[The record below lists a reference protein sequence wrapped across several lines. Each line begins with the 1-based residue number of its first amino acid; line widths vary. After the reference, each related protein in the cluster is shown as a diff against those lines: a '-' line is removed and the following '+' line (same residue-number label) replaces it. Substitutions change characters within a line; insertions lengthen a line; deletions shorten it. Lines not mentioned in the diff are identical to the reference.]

1 MANIEKYQAG
11 GAEIALND
19 DIVKRYLVSGDPSKV
34 TDAEVKM
41 FTELCKAQRLNPF
54 LREAYLVK
62 FGSNPAQIIVGKD
75 VFLKRARS
83 NPRFKG
89 FKAGII
95 VETKDGSYQNR
106 PGTFYTPGEKIVGGF
121 CKVAIEGWDFPLE
134 HSVAMS
140 EFSRTTA
147 TWKSM
152 PAVMIRKVAL
162 VQALREAFPEDFQ
175 QLYSEEEMPVD
186 DAALD
191 REPVV
196 IEDAEIVDDA
206 AAEEIADAEIVDDA
220 EKKTRS
226 EVIAYAES
234 FADKISDAQRKRM
247 FGIAGDEGL
256 VRAAVARAGYEHTSD
271 IIKADYDAIIADIEQ
286 AKEALDGKAL

>member
-1 MANIEKYQAG
+1 MTNIEKYNAG
-11 GAEIALND
+11 GTEIAIND

-41 FTELCKAQRLNPF
+41 FVELCKAQRLNPF

-62 FGSNPAQIIVGKD
+62 FGNNQAQIIVGKD

-83 NPRFKG
+83 NPKFRG
-89 FKAGII
+89 FTAGII
-95 VETKDGSYQNR
+95 VQKGDGAYQNR

-134 HSVAMS
+134 HTVAMS
-140 EFSRTTA
+140 EFSRGTA

-162 VQALREAFPEDFQ
+162 VQALREAFPDDFEAM
-175 QLYSEEEMPVD
+175 YSEEEIPVD
-186 DAALD
+186 DEALN

-196 IEDAEIVDDA
+196 IADADEAED
-206 AAEEIADAEIVDDA
+206 AAEEIADADA
-220 EKKTRS
+220 E
-226 EVIAYAES
+226 VIDE
-234 FADKISDAQRKRM
+234 ADTISDAQRKRM
-247 FGIAGDEGL
+247 FAIAGDEGL
-256 VRAAVARAGYEHTSD
+256 VRAAMARAGYEHTSD
-271 IIKADYDAIIADIEQ
+271 ITTDDYDAIIADIEA
-286 AKEALDGKAL
+286 AKQTLDGKAL

>member
-1 MANIEKYQAG
+1 MTNIEKYNAG
-11 GAEIALND
+11 GAEITIND

-95 VETKDGSYQNR
+95 VETKDGTYQNR
-106 PGTFYTPGEKIVGGF
+106 PGTFYTLGEKIVGGF

-140 EFSRTTA
+140 EFSRSTA

-196 IEDAEIVDDA
+196 IDDA
-206 AAEEIADAEIVDDA
+206 SAEEIADAEA
-220 EKKTRS
+220 
-226 EVIAYAES
+226 EVIDE
-234 FADKISDAQRKRM
+234 ADTISDAQRKRM
-247 FGIAGDEGL
+247 FAIAGDEGL
-256 VRAAVARAGYEHTSD
+256 VRAAMARAGYEHTSD
-271 IIKADYDAIIADIEQ
+271 ITTADYDAIIDDIEQ
-286 AKEALDGKAL
+286 AKEAIEGK

>member
-75 VFLKRARS
+75 VFLKRARA
-83 NPRFKG
+83 NPKFRG
-89 FKAGII
+89 FTAGII
-95 VETKDGSYQNR
+95 VQTDNGAYQNR

-121 CKVAIEGWDFPLE
+121 CKVAIEGWEFPLE
-134 HSVAMS
+134 HTVAMS
-140 EFSRTTA
+140 EFSRNTA

-162 VQALREAFPEDFQ
+162 VQALREAFPDDFEAM
-175 QLYSEEEMPVD
+175 YSEEEMPVD
-186 DAALD
+186 DEDLD
-191 REPVV
+191 RDHVV
-196 IEDAEIVDDA
+196 IDDA
-206 AAEEIADAEIVDDA
+206 VAETDGEEIADAEVDEIDEA
-220 EKKTRS
+220 ET
-226 EVIAYAES
+226 
-234 FADKISDAQRKRM
+234 ISDAQRKRM
-247 FGIAGDEGL
+247 FAIAGDEGL
-256 VRAAVARAGYEHTSD
+256 VRAAMARMGYEHTSD

>member
-1 MANIEKYQAG
+1 MANIEKYNAG

-41 FTELCKAQRLNPF
+41 FTELCKAQHLNPF

-75 VFLKRARS
+75 VFLKRAKS
-83 NPRFKG
+83 NPKFKG

-95 VETKDGSYQNR
+95 VEAKDGSYQNR
-106 PGTFYTPGEKIVGGF
+106 PGTFYMPGEKIVGGF
-121 CKVAIEGWDFPLE
+121 CKVAVEGWDFPLE
-134 HSVAMS
+134 HTVAMS
-140 EFSRTTA
+140 EFSRGTA

-162 VQALREAFPEDFQ
+162 VQALREAFPDDFQ

-186 DAALD
+186 DRKLD

-196 IEDAEIVDDA
+196 IDEADEV
-206 AAEEIADAEIVDDA
+206 EEIADAE
-220 EKKTRS
+220 
-226 EVIAYAES
+226 VIDE
-234 FADKISDAQRKRM
+234 ADTISDAQRKRM
-247 FGIAGDEGL
+247 FAIAGDEGL
-256 VRAAVARAGYEHTSD
+256 VRAAMARMGYEHTSD

>member
-41 FTELCKAQRLNPF
+41 FVELCKAQRLNPF

-75 VFLKRARS
+75 VFLKRARA
-83 NPRFKG
+83 NPKFRG

-95 VETKDGSYQNR
+95 VQTENGAYQNR

-140 EFSRTTA
+140 EFSRSTA

-196 IEDAEIVDDA
+196 IDDA
-206 AAEEIADAEIVDDA
+206 DEVDDAEIVDDA
-220 EKKTRS
+220 EA
-226 EVIAYAES
+226 EVIDDA
-234 FADKISDAQRKRM
+234 ADTISDAQRKRM
-247 FGIAGDEGL
+247 FAIAGDEGL
-256 VRAAVARAGYEHTSD
+256 VRAAMARMGYEHTSD
-271 IIKADYDAIIADIEQ
+271 ITVADYDAIIADIEQ
-286 AKEALDGKAL
+286 AKEAIGGK

>member
-1 MANIEKYQAG
+1 MANIEKYNAG
-11 GAEIALND
+11 GTEIALND
-19 DIVKRYLVSGDPSKV
+19 DIVKRYLVSGDPNKV
-34 TDAEVKM
+34 TNTEVKM

-95 VETKDGSYQNR
+95 VETKDGTYQNR

-140 EFSRTTA
+140 EFSRSTA

-196 IEDAEIVDDA
+196 IDDA
-206 AAEEIADAEIVDDA
+206 AAEEIADAEA
-220 EKKTRS
+220 
-226 EVIAYAES
+226 EVIDE
-234 FADKISDAQRKRM
+234 ADTISDAQRKRM
-247 FGIAGDEGL
+247 FAIAGDEGL
-256 VRAAVARAGYEHTSD
+256 VRAAMARAGYEHTSD
-271 IIKADYDAIIADIEQ
+271 ITTADYGAIIADIEA
-286 AKEALDGKAL
+286 AKVALDGKAL

>member
-1 MANIEKYQAG
+1 MANIEKYNAG

-95 VETKDGSYQNR
+95 VENINGDYQHR
-106 PGTFYTPGEKIVGGF
+106 PGTFTRRAKKSSV
-121 CKVAIEGWDFPLE
+121 VSARWPL
-134 HSVAMS
+134 
-140 EFSRTTA
+140 
-147 TWKSM
+147 
-152 PAVMIRKVAL
+152 
-162 VQALREAFPEDFQ
+162 
-175 QLYSEEEMPVD
+175 
-186 DAALD
+186 
-191 REPVV
+191 
-196 IEDAEIVDDA
+196 
-206 AAEEIADAEIVDDA
+206 
-220 EKKTRS
+220 
-226 EVIAYAES
+226 
-234 FADKISDAQRKRM
+234 
-247 FGIAGDEGL
+247 
-256 VRAAVARAGYEHTSD
+256 RAGTSRWN
-271 IIKADYDAIIADIEQ
+271 IR
-286 AKEALDGKAL
+286 LR

>member
-1 MANIEKYQAG
+1 MASIEKYNAG
-11 GAEIALND
+11 GTEIELNNN
-19 DIVKRYLVSGDPSKV
+19 IVKQYLVSGDPDKV

-41 FTELCKAQRLNPF
+41 FVELCKAQRLNPF

-83 NPRFKG
+83 NPKFKG

-95 VETKDGSYQNR
+95 VETKDGIYQHR

-121 CKVAIEGWDFPLE
+121 CKVAIEGWEFPLE
-134 HSVAMS
+134 HTVAMS
-140 EFSRTTA
+140 EFSRGTA

-186 DAALD
+186 DSKLD
-191 REPVV
+191 RDPV
-196 IEDAEIVDDA
+196 IIDDEA
-206 AAEEIADAEIVDDA
+206 TEEIDDA
-220 EKKTRS
+220 E
-226 EVIAYAES
+226 VIDE
-234 FADKISDAQRKRM
+234 ADTISDAQRKRM
-247 FGIAGDEGL
+247 FAIAGDEGL
-256 VRAAVARAGYEHTSD
+256 VRAAMARMGYKHTSD
-271 IIKADYDAIIADIEQ
+271 ITTDDYDGIIADIEQ
-286 AKEALDGKAL
+286 AKQTIDGKAL

>member
-19 DIVKRYLVSGDPSKV
+19 DIVKRYLVSGDPSNV

-75 VFLKRARS
+75 VFLKRARA

-95 VETKDGSYQNR
+95 VENINGDYQHR

-121 CKVAIEGWDFPLE
+121 CKVAIEGWEFPLE
-134 HSVAMS
+134 HTVAMS
-140 EFSRTTA
+140 EFSRGTA

-186 DAALD
+186 DAELD
-191 REPVV
+191 RDPVV
-196 IEDAEIVDDA
+196 IEDAA
-206 AAEEIADAEIVDDA
+206 TEEIADAEA
-220 EKKTRS
+220 
-226 EVIAYAES
+226 EVIDA
-234 FADKISDAQRKRM
+234 ADTINDGQRKRM
-247 FGIAGDEGL
+247 FAIAGDEGL
-256 VRAAVARAGYEHTSD
+256 VRAAMARMGYEHTSD
-271 IIKADYDAIIADIEQ
+271 ITTDDYDAIIADIEQ

>member
-62 FGSNPAQIIVGKD
+62 FGSNPGQIIVGKD

-83 NPRFKG
+83 NPKFKG
-89 FKAGII
+89 FTAGII
-95 VETKDGSYQNR
+95 VQTENGAYQNR

-121 CKVAIEGWDFPLE
+121 CNVAIEGWDFPLE

-140 EFSRTTA
+140 EFSRSTA

-186 DAALD
+186 DSKLE

-196 IEDAEIVDDA
+196 IDDA
-206 AAEEIADAEIVDDA
+206 ATEEIADAEVEEIDETD
-220 EKKTRS
+220 T
-226 EVIAYAES
+226 IN
-234 FADKISDAQRKRM
+234 DAQRKLM
-247 FGIAGDEGL
+247 FAITGDEGL
-256 VRAAVARAGYEHTSD
+256 VRAAMARAGYEHTSE
-271 IIKADYDAIIADIEQ
+271 ITTADYDAIIADIEQ

>member
-1 MANIEKYQAG
+1 MTNIEKYNAG

-41 FTELCKAQRLNPF
+41 FVELCKAQRLNPF

-62 FGSNPAQIIVGKD
+62 FGSNPAQIIVGKY

-106 PGTFYTPGEKIVGGF
+106 PGTFYMPGEKIVGGF

-134 HSVAMS
+134 HSVAIS

-186 DAALD
+186 DSKLD

-196 IEDAEIVDDA
+196 IDDA
-206 AAEEIADAEIVDDA
+206 DEVEEIADAEDL
-220 EKKTRS
+220 S

-234 FADKISDAQRKRM
+234 FAEKISDAQRKRM
-247 FGIAGDEGL
+247 FAIAGDEGL
-256 VRAAVARAGYEHTSD
+256 VRAAMARAGYEHTSD
-271 IIKADYDAIIADIEQ
+271 ITTADYDAIIADIEQ
-286 AKEALDGKAL
+286 AKQTLDGKAL

>member
-1 MANIEKYQAG
+1 MANIEKYNAG

-106 PGTFYTPGEKIVGGF
+106 PGTFYTSGEKIVGGF

-140 EFSRTTA
+140 EFSRSTA

-186 DAALD
+186 DAELD

-196 IEDAEIVDDA
+196 IDDA
-206 AAEEIADAEIVDDA
+206 AAEEIADAEA
-220 EKKTRS
+220 
-226 EVIAYAES
+226 EVIDE
-234 FADKISDAQRKRM
+234 ADTISDAQRKRM
-247 FGIAGDEGL
+247 FAIAGDEGL
-256 VRAAVARAGYEHTSD
+256 VRAAMARAGYEHTSD

-286 AKEALDGKAL
+286 AKEAIEGK

>member
-1 MANIEKYQAG
+1 MANIERYNAG
-11 GAEIALND
+11 GAEVALND

-41 FTELCKAQRLNPF
+41 FVELCKAQRLNPF

-95 VETKDGSYQNR
+95 VETKDGAYQNR

-186 DAALD
+186 DSNLD

-196 IEDAEIVDDA
+196 IDDAEIVDDA
-206 AAEEIADAEIVDDA
+206 APEEKDHA
-220 EKKTRS
+220 

-247 FGIAGDEGL
+247 FAIAGDEGL
-256 VRAAVARAGYEHTSD
+256 VRAAMARMGYEHTSD
-271 IIKADYDAIIADIEQ
+271 ITTDDYDAIIADIEQ
-286 AKEALDGKAL
+286 AKEAIEGK

>member
-1 MANIEKYQAG
+1 MANIEKYNAG
-11 GAEIALND
+11 GTEIELNNN
-19 DIVKRYLVSGDPSKV
+19 IVKQYLVSGDPSKV

-41 FTELCKAQRLNPF
+41 FVELCKAQRLNPF

-75 VFLKRARS
+75 VFLKRARA

-95 VETKDGSYQNR
+95 VETKDGTYQNR

-175 QLYSEEEMPVD
+175 AMYSEEEMPID
-186 DAALD
+186 DEALNRD
-191 REPVV
+191 PVV
-196 IEDAEIVDDA
+196 IDDGASEAEAED
-206 AAEEIADAEIVDDA
+206 IAD
-220 EKKTRS
+220 S
-226 EVIAYAES
+226 EVIDEAET
-234 FADKISDAQRKRM
+234 ISDAQRKRM
-247 FGIAGDEGL
+247 FAIAGDERL
-256 VRAAVARAGYEHTSD
+256 VRAAMARAGYEHTSD
-271 IIKADYDAIIADIEQ
+271 ITIDDYDAIIADIEQ
-286 AKEALDGKAL
+286 AKEALEGRIRAYKQDHNSRL

>member
-1 MANIEKYQAG
+1 MANIEKYNAG

-140 EFSRTTA
+140 EFSRSTA

-186 DAALD
+186 DSNLD

-196 IEDAEIVDDA
+196 IDDAEIVDDA
-206 AAEEIADAEIVDDA
+206 APEEKDHA
-220 EKKTRS
+220 

-247 FGIAGDEGL
+247 FAIAGDEGL

-271 IIKADYDAIIADIEQ
+271 IIKADYDAIIADIKA
-286 AKEALDGKAL
+286 AKEATGEK

>member
-1 MANIEKYQAG
+1 MTNIEKYNTG

-75 VFLKRARS
+75 VFLKRARA
-83 NPRFKG
+83 NPKFRG

-95 VETKDGSYQNR
+95 VQTENGAYQNR

-140 EFSRTTA
+140 EFSRSTA

-186 DAALD
+186 DSKLD

-196 IEDAEIVDDA
+196 IDDA
-206 AAEEIADAEIVDDA
+206 AAEEIADAEAEVIDDA
-220 EKKTRS
+220 
-226 EVIAYAES
+226 AET
-234 FADKISDAQRKRM
+234 ISDAQRKRM
-247 FGIAGDEGL
+247 FAIAGDEGL
-256 VRAAVARAGYEHTSD
+256 VRAAMARAGYEHTSD
-271 IIKADYDAIIADIEQ
+271 ITVDDYDAIIADIEQ
-286 AKEALDGKAL
+286 AKEAIEGK

>member
-1 MANIEKYQAG
+1 MANIEKYNAG
-11 GAEIALND
+11 GAEVAIND

-175 QLYSEEEMPVD
+175 AMYSEEEMPID
-186 DAALD
+186 DEALNRD
-191 REPVV
+191 PVV
-196 IEDAEIVDDA
+196 IDDGASEAEAED
-206 AAEEIADAEIVDDA
+206 IAD
-220 EKKTRS
+220 S
-226 EVIAYAES
+226 EVIDE
-234 FADKISDAQRKRM
+234 ADTISDAQRKRM
-247 FGIAGDEGL
+247 FAIAGDEGL
-256 VRAAVARAGYEHTSD
+256 VRAAMARMGYEHTSD
-271 IIKADYDAIIADIEQ
+271 ITTADYDAIIADIEQ

>member
-62 FGSNPAQIIVGKD
+62 FGSNPGQIIVGKD

-83 NPRFKG
+83 NPKFKG
-89 FKAGII
+89 FTAGII
-95 VETKDGSYQNR
+95 VQTENGAYQNR

-140 EFSRTTA
+140 EFSRSTA

-186 DAALD
+186 DSKLD

-196 IEDAEIVDDA
+196 IDDV
-206 AAEEIADAEIVDDA
+206 AAEEIADAEA
-220 EKKTRS
+220 
-226 EVIAYAES
+226 EVIDE
-234 FADKISDAQRKRM
+234 ADTISDAQRKRM
-247 FGIAGDEGL
+247 FAIAGDEGL
-256 VRAAVARAGYEHTSD
+256 VRAAMARAGYEHTSD
-271 IIKADYDAIIADIEQ
+271 ITTADYDAIIADIEQ

>member
-62 FGSNPAQIIVGKD
+62 FGSNPGQIIVGKD

-83 NPRFKG
+83 NPKFKG
-89 FKAGII
+89 FTAGII
-95 VETKDGSYQNR
+95 VQTENGAYQNR

-121 CKVAIEGWDFPLE
+121 CNVAIEGWDFPLE

-140 EFSRTTA
+140 EFSRSTA

-186 DAALD
+186 DSKLE

-196 IEDAEIVDDA
+196 IDDA
-206 AAEEIADAEIVDDA
+206 ATEEIADAEVEEIDETD
-220 EKKTRS
+220 T
-226 EVIAYAES
+226 IN
-234 FADKISDAQRKRM
+234 DAQRKLM
-247 FGIAGDEGL
+247 FAIAGDEGL
-256 VRAAVARAGYEHTSD
+256 VRAAMARAGYEHTSE
-271 IIKADYDAIIADIEQ
+271 ITTADYDAIIADIEQ

>member
-62 FGSNPAQIIVGKD
+62 FGSNPGQIIVGKD

-83 NPRFKG
+83 NPKFKG
-89 FKAGII
+89 FTAGII
-95 VETKDGSYQNR
+95 VQTENGAYQNR

-140 EFSRTTA
+140 EFSRSTA

-186 DAALD
+186 DSKLD

-196 IEDAEIVDDA
+196 IDDA
-206 AAEEIADAEIVDDA
+206 AAEAEEIVDADAEVIDEA
-220 EKKTRS
+220 EEKDLS

-234 FADKISDAQRKRM
+234 FADTISDAQRKRM
-247 FGIAGDEGL
+247 FAIAGDEGL
-256 VRAAVARAGYEHTSD
+256 VRAAMARAGYEHTSD
-271 IIKADYDAIIADIEQ
+271 ITTADYDAIIADIEQ
-286 AKEALDGKAL
+286 AKQTLDGKAL

>member
-1 MANIEKYQAG
+1 MANIEKYNAG
-11 GAEIALND
+11 GTEIELNNN
-19 DIVKRYLVSGDPSKV
+19 IVKQYLVSGDPSKV

-41 FTELCKAQRLNPF
+41 FVELCKAQRLNPF

-62 FGSNPAQIIVGKD
+62 FGNNQAQIIVGKD
-75 VFLKRARS
+75 VFLKRAKA
-83 NPRFKG
+83 NPKFRG
-89 FKAGII
+89 FTAGII
-95 VETKDGSYQNR
+95 VQTDNGAYQNR

-134 HSVAMS
+134 HTVAMS
-140 EFSRTTA
+140 EFSRNTA

-162 VQALREAFPEDFQ
+162 VQALREAFPDDFEAM
-175 QLYSEEEMPVD
+175 YSEEEMPVD
-186 DAALD
+186 DEALN

-196 IEDAEIVDDA
+196 IDDA
-206 AAEEIADAEIVDDA
+206 DEAEDAAEEIADADA
-220 EKKTRS
+220 E
-226 EVIAYAES
+226 VIDE
-234 FADKISDAQRKRM
+234 ADTISDSQRKRM
-247 FGIAGDEGL
+247 FAIAGDEGL

>member
-62 FGSNPAQIIVGKD
+62 FGNNPAQIIVGKD
-75 VFLKRARS
+75 VFLKRARA
-83 NPRFKG
+83 NPKFKG

-134 HSVAMS
+134 HNVAMS
-140 EFSRTTA
+140 EFSRSTA

-186 DAALD
+186 DSKLD

-206 AAEEIADAEIVDDA
+206 AAEEKDHA
-220 EKKTRS
+220 

-247 FGIAGDEGL
+247 FAIAGDEGL

-271 IIKADYDAIIADIEQ
+271 IIKADYDAIIAYIEQ
-286 AKEALDGKAL
+286 AKEAIEGK

>member
-19 DIVKRYLVSGDPSKV
+19 DIVKRYLVSGDPNKV

-89 FKAGII
+89 FKAGIV
-95 VETKDGSYQNR
+95 VETKDGTYQNR

-140 EFSRTTA
+140 EFSRNTA

-196 IEDAEIVDDA
+196 IEDA
-206 AAEEIADAEIVDDA
+206 AAEEIADAEAEVIDDA
-220 EKKTRS
+220 
-226 EVIAYAES
+226 AET
-234 FADKISDAQRKRM
+234 ISDAQRKRM
-247 FGIAGDEGL
+247 FAIAGDEGL
-256 VRAAVARAGYEHTSD
+256 VRAAMARAGYEHRSD
-271 IIKADYDAIIADIEQ
+271 ITVADYDAIIADIEQ
-286 AKEALDGKAL
+286 AKEVIGEK

>member
-75 VFLKRARS
+75 VFLKRAMA
-83 NPRFKG
+83 NPKFKG

-95 VETKDGSYQNR
+95 VETKDGTYQNS

-140 EFSRTTA
+140 EFSRTTS

-191 REPVV
+191 RDPVV

-206 AAEEIADAEIVDDA
+206 ATEEKDHA
-220 EKKTRS
+220 

-247 FGIAGDEGL
+247 FAIAGDEGL
-256 VRAAVARAGYEHTSD
+256 VRAAMARAGYEHTSD
-271 IIKADYDAIIADIEQ
+271 IIKADYDAIIAYIEQ
-286 AKEALDGKAL
+286 AKEATGEK

>member
-1 MANIEKYQAG
+1 MANIEKYNAG

-140 EFSRTTA
+140 EFSRSTA

-186 DAALD
+186 DSNLD

-196 IEDAEIVDDA
+196 IDDAEIVDDA
-206 AAEEIADAEIVDDA
+206 APEEKDHA
-220 EKKTRS
+220 

-247 FGIAGDEGL
+247 FAIAGDEGL
-256 VRAAVARAGYEHTSD
+256 VRAAMARAGYEHTSD
-271 IIKADYDAIIADIEQ
+271 ITTDDYDAIIADIEA
-286 AKEALDGKAL
+286 AKVALDGKAL

>member
-83 NPRFKG
+83 NPKFRG
-89 FKAGII
+89 FTAGII
-95 VETKDGSYQNR
+95 VQTENGAYQNR

-134 HSVAMS
+134 HTVAMS
-140 EFSRTTA
+140 EFSRGTA

-186 DAALD
+186 DSKLD

-196 IEDAEIVDDA
+196 IDEADEV
-206 AAEEIADAEIVDDA
+206 EEIADAEA
-220 EKKTRS
+220 
-226 EVIAYAES
+226 EVIDE
-234 FADKISDAQRKRM
+234 ADAISDAQRKRM
-247 FGIAGDEGL
+247 FAIAGDDGL
-256 VRAAVARAGYEHTSD
+256 VRAAMARAGYEHTSD
-271 IIKADYDAIIADIEQ
+271 ITTDDYDAIIADIEQ
-286 AKEALDGKAL
+286 AKQTLDGKAL